1 MEDGMDGVES
11 GPGEGFQG
19 RESEDP
25 AKMAGGYFKD
35 DRMEM

>member
-1 MEDGMDGVES
+1 MEGVES

-25 AKMAGGYFKD
+25 AKMAGDYLMD
-35 DRMEM
+35 DRMET